1 MRVMRTEQ
9 ERGQIII
16 SAYGGEK
23 HFQARGYVDFDSL
36 VDTVS
41 QLGLSEKRAS
51 RIKKIITAGSDQVRN
66 LLATGGAITT
76 GGRIVAMGE
85 GDRHFV
91 ETFFISK
98 PEKVITHAE
107 GADVEGIARFR
118 NQNELYLRP
127 REKVIILRENAGSQ
141 LGFDVY
147 RTGCCNLRFAETGS
161 DKVEYEGL
169 QDADSLFRAVSN
181 RFSQLYQQ
189 TGIAQKGSVRSGN
202 VVQTAS
208 FKHRRES
215 GRSVL
220 KIP

>member
-1 MRVMRTEQ
+1 MKKELQ
-9 ERGQIII
+9 E
-16 SAYGGEK
+16 S
-23 HFQARGYVDFDSL
+23 
-36 VDTVS
+36 
-41 QLGLSEKRAS
+41 
-51 RIKKIITAGSDQVRN
+51 KKIITAGSDQVRN

-107 GADVEGIARFR
+107 GADVEEIARFR

-141 LGFDVY
+141 LGFDVLSSGY
-147 RTGCCNLRFAETGS
+147 CYLRFSKTGD

-169 QDADSLFRAVSN
+169 RDADSLIRAVAN
-181 RFSQLYQQ
+181 RFTMLYKQSGVPLKGTVGPETLSKQLLLN
-189 TGIAQKGSVRSGN
+189 IAEK
-202 VVQTAS
+202 
-208 FKHRRES
+208 S

-220 KIP
+220 NRDIDLL